1 LRTLLN
7 RTPRDFQ
14 LGRIRVRQGAFA
26 EAVLFLSVALGA
38 GSPDPNDTV
47 ATLNDL
53 MSAEL
58 AQGQFDG
65 AIDHARRALDIQQGN
80 PIALQAL
87 SMHFTM
93 RSASTRRST
102 SAILG
107 SPLSN
112 NAGFATS
119 LRRP

>member
-1 LRTLLN
+1 MRTLLN

-14 LGRIRVRQGAFA
+14 PLHLLGRIRIRQGAFA
-26 EAVLFLSVALGA
+26 EAVFFLSVALGA

-65 AIDHARRALDIQQGN
+65 AIDHARRALDIQPSN
-80 PIALQAL
+80 PIAL
-87 SMHFTM
+87 
-93 RSASTRRST
+93 
-102 SAILG
+102 
-107 SPLSN
+107 
-112 NAGFATS
+112 
-119 LRRP
+119 